1 MIDNLFSEY
10 SAEQVFQGR
19 RKQAY
24 AYLDGIGSA
33 IRQLTEAEISQ
44 VCEDVENQF
53 GITVA
58 TLLLDQIEATGEPG
72 LVDARHLPGPRLI
85 VDFSQPCM
93 IQGFIYTVR
102 VPYEGDRESFLI
114 KPSIYGPPKPNRV
127 HALTDGHVILTYP
140 TDVTHDATVVG
151 NEIRS
156 YLARIKQW
164 LDYVRDTIGNTSIYG
179 AALSEI
185 RSRRESMVT
194 SEANI
199 KSMGFH
205 LMRREDAPQTYR
217 VPVKRNR
224 IEPKFART
232 FDTADPEPELSDADY
247 DVILDVIAN
256 MAQVM
261 ERSPSAF
268 QEMREEDL
276 RSHFLVQLNGQFEGA
291 ATGETFNFDGK
302 TDILI
307 RIKGKNIFIAEC
319 KFWSGESQLLETVNQ
334 ILGYLS
340 WRDTKTAIILFNRNR
355 KFSAV
360 LSNIPI
366 ALQTHSSFK
375 KYLGTRHESQF
386 KVVLRHQQ
394 DTDKDVLLTV
404 LAFDVPT

>member
-10 SAEQVFQGR
+10 SAEQVIHDR

-24 AYLDGIGSA
+24 AYIDSIGSA
-33 IRQLTEAEISQ
+33 IRQLTEDEIRQ

-58 TLLLDQIEATGEPG
+58 TLLLDQIEAIGEPG
-72 LVDARHLPGPRLI
+72 LVDARNLPGPRHI
-85 VDFSQPCM
+85 DDFSQPCM
-93 IQGFIYTVR
+93 IQGIIYTVR

-114 KPSIYGPPKPNRV
+114 KPNTYGPPKPSRV
-127 HALTDGHVILTYP
+127 HALTDGHVVLTLD
-140 TDVTHDATVVG
+140 TDSTHDAKAVG

-156 YLARIKQW
+156 YLTRIQQW
-164 LDYVRDTIGNTSIYG
+164 LDYVRGTIGHSSIYG

-185 RSRRESMVT
+185 RSRRDRLAT
-194 SEANI
+194 SDANI
-199 KSMGFH
+199 ESMGFR

-224 IEPKFART
+224 IELKFART

-340 WRDTKTAIILFNRNR
+340 WRDTKTAIVIFNRNR
-355 KFSAV
+355 NFSAV
-360 LSNIPI
+360 LSKIPI
-366 ALQTHSSFK
+366 ALQTHPSFK
-375 KYLGTRHESQF
+375 KYLGVRHESQF